1 MRRPLTLNASKVIAV
16 HLNYADRIAELGLR
30 APDAPD
36 YFLKPPST
44 LSWDGAPVVRPA
56 GCQLLNYEGE
66 LAIVI
71 GRRARRV
78 AASEA
83 LQYVRGYTAANDF
96 GVHDFRHADR
106 GSMLRAKGID
116 GLLPLGPVI
125 ADATGMDPSNLT
137 LRTYVNGK
145 LRQQAN
151 TAELLFP
158 CEYLIADLT
167 RLITLER
174 DDVILTGTPANSRPV
189 QPGDEVEVEIEG
201 IGRISN
207 TVVPDDAP
215 LAEVGAQPHQSDDAR
230 RLALGAPIDRATRS
244 QT

>member
-1 MRRPLTLNASKVIAV
+1 
-16 HLNYADRIAELGLR
+16 
-30 APDAPD
+30 
-36 YFLKPPST
+36 
-44 LSWDGAPVVRPA
+44 
-56 GCQLLNYEGE
+56 
-66 LAIVI
+66 VI

-78 AASEA
+78 PASEA

-125 ADATGMDPSNLT
+125 ADATGMDPSSLT
-137 LRTYVNGK
+137 LRTYVNGE

-215 LAEVGAQPHQSDDAR
+215 LAQVGAQPQQTDDAR
-230 RLALGAPIDRATRS
+230 RLALGAPI
-244 QT
+244 